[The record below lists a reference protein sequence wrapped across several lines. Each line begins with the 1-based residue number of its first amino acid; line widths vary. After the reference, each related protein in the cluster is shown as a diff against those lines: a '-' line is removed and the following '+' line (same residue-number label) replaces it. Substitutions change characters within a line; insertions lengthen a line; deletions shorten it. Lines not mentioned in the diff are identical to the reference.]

1 MRRIP
6 FFLCLA
12 FAGTL
17 SAQVTSDNNEKLR
30 EGLKRYPE
38 SDTNKDGVLTME
50 EGLAFLAKMRKKTAA
65 SEAAPAANGVKP
77 DKADV
82 AYGPHERDRIDVY
95 LAKGSGQPTPVV
107 FMIHGGGFRNGDKSR
122 WASDKQT
129 AELLAQ
135 GVSCVAVN
143 YPFLDDL
150 PIQDILRHCARAVQ
164 FVRTKAAEWNLDKAR
179 FASMGGSAGAGTSLW
194 LATHD
199 DMADAQAQDPVL
211 RESTRLVCAVCN
223 ATQATYDVTRWE
235 SFLGPIKPEFRTSE
249 AEGALFYH
257 LASKADLE
265 TDKGRAILQEC
276 DMLGWITKDDPPL
289 YVSNPQVVEAPRNR
303 GEWLHCIQHA
313 REVKRTCEAAGVDCI
328 VAQDETGP
336 KTEAVA
342 FLLKALKSEPAGG
355 SASE

>member
-1 MRRIP
+1 MRCIP

-17 SAQVTSDNNEKLR
+17 AAQVTSDNNEKLR

-77 DKADV
+77 DKADM
-82 AYGPHERDRIDVY
+82 AYGTHERDRIDVY

-107 FMIHGGGFRNGDKSR
+107 FMIHGGGFRHGDKSR
-122 WASDKQT
+122 WASDKQMS
-129 AELLAQ
+129 LLLSQ

-143 YPFLDDL
+143 YPFLEDM

-164 FVRTKAAEWNLDKAR
+164 FVRSKAGEWNLDKSR
-179 FASMGGSAGAGTSLW
+179 FASMGGSAGAGASLW

-199 DMADAQAQDPVL
+199 DMADPKAADPVL
-211 RESTRLVCAVCN
+211 RESTRLVGAVCN
-223 ATQATYDVTRWE
+223 ATQATYDLTRWE
-235 SFLGPIKPEFRTSE
+235 SFLGPVKPEFSTSE
-249 AEGALFYH
+249 AEGAMFYH
-257 LASKADLE
+257 LSSKADLA

-276 DMLGWITKDDPPL
+276 DMLGWITKDDPPI
-289 YVSNPQVVEAPRNR
+289 YVSNPQVVVTPGNR
-303 GEWLHCIQHA
+303 GEWLHCIHHA
-313 REVKRTCEAAGVDCI
+313 REVKKVCTTAGVDCI
-328 VAQDETGP
+328 VAQDQPEP
-336 KTEAVA
+336 KTDAVS
-342 FLLKALKSEPAGG
+342 FLLKTLKPAEG
-355 SASE
+355 ASE